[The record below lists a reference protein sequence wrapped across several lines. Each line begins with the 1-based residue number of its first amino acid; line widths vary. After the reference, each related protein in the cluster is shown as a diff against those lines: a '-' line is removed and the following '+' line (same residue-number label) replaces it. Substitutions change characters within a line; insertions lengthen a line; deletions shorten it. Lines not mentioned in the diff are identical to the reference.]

1 MLKFKQVTVKILGG
15 FVLALSL
22 AGCANPIA
30 TAERLTQAG
39 NYDAAY
45 QELDRAHK
53 LHPEDTALT
62 VAFAKQRDT
71 TSAFLLYQATNAY
84 ASGQVD
90 EAKRLL
96 DRMDELI
103 PRDSRAASL
112 RTMIERIPRHK
123 RLLEQAQADYDNN
136 RLDQAGD
143 ALHIIIG
150 EDPSNTRATSLLAR
164 VDERREA
171 QALFDSSQLKTA
183 NKLISFEFREAPLKT
198 VFETISRVAEVNFVF
213 DKDVKADT
221 KVTLFLRNTTVDEAM
236 KLIMSTQQL
245 ERKLLND
252 NSVLIYPNNPQKL
265 KDQQDLVMRSYYLI
279 NADAKQ
285 AQNLIRTML
294 KSRDTFVDER
304 LNMLVVR
311 DTPEVLRLIDK
322 LIESLDLVEPEV
334 MLEVEVLE
342 VSSSTV
348 RELGLNLPNIVDYG
362 IPGYVGPLTR
372 SDQLLVNVANPLVR
386 ARLNGTSGSSN
397 LLANPKIR
405 ARNHEKAKVQIGE
418 KLPVF
423 TSTSTANV
431 GVTTSVS
438 YLDVGLKFE
447 VEPSI
452 QLDGDVVMKVG
463 LEVSNVNSQ
472 TNGPNGSIAYR
483 VGTRITTTALRL
495 RDGETQVLA
504 GLINDDDR
512 RSASGVPG
520 LSELPILGSLFG
532 VRSSSHDKTEIVL
545 LITPRI
551 VRATKLPALSGA
563 AIPAGTETLPGAPS
577 PRIRSGQVQVSGQL
591 NGYNATSSEM
601 QSAPAVRQ
609 ASPEFPVAQSEVK
622 LSGPS
627 EAVAGSIL
635 TVMVTNPSDVVVNA
649 DINFD
654 QKVFSPIGA
663 QSKSSSVSITLP
675 PKMSLPIQLKVN
687 MNSSQPASTIAATPG
702 SGSMAVRI
710 IPPKESA
717 QPEPN
722 GDGGK

>member
-1 MLKFKQVTVKILGG
+1 MSYPIFKFKLELWRAPVG
-15 FVLALSL
+15 LAVALTL
-22 AGCANPIA
+22 AGCANPIT
-30 TAERLTQAG
+30 TAEKLSQAG
-39 NYDAAY
+39 NYDAAF
-45 QELDRAHK
+45 QELDKARKA
-53 LHPEDTALT
+53 HPEDSALM
-62 VAFAKQRDT
+62 VAFTKQRDT
-71 TSAFLLYQATNAY
+71 TAAFLLYQASNAY
-84 ASGQVD
+84 AVGQVD
-90 EAKRLL
+90 EAKRLV

-103 PRDSRAASL
+103 PRDTRAASL
-112 RTMIERIPRHK
+112 RAMIERVPRHK

-136 RLDQAGD
+136 RLDQAAD
-143 ALHIIIG
+143 VLRTIIS
-150 EDPSNTRATSLLAR
+150 EDPSNTRATSLLNR
-164 VDERREA
+164 VDEKRETQTLSGA
-171 QALFDSSQLKTA
+171 SQLKTA
-183 NKLISFEFREAPLKT
+183 NKVINFEFRDAPLKT
-198 VFETISRVAEVNFVF
+198 VFETMSRVAEVNFVF

-221 KVTLFLRNTTVDEAM
+221 KLTLFLRNTTVDEAM
-236 KLIMSTQQL
+236 KLILSTQQL

-252 NSVLIYPNNPQKL
+252 NSVLIYPNNTQKL
-265 KDQQDLVMRSYYLI
+265 KEQQDLVMRSYYLI

-285 AQNLIRTML
+285 AQNMIRTML

-348 RELGLNLPNIVDYG
+348 RELGLNLPNTVDYG
-362 IPGYVGPLTR
+362 IPGYAGPITR
-372 SDQLLVNVANPLVR
+372 GDQLLVNVANPLIR

-452 QLDGDVVMKVG
+452 QLDGDVVMKVA
-463 LEVSNVNSQ
+463 LEVSNLNSQ
-472 TNGPNGSIAYR
+472 TAGPNGSIAYR
-483 VGTRITTTALRL
+483 VGTRVTTTALRL

-520 LSELPILGSLFG
+520 LSELPIVGSLFG
-532 VRSSSHDKTEIVL
+532 VRTASHDKSEIVL

-551 VRATKLPALSGA
+551 VRTTKLPALSGA
-563 AIPAGTETLPGAPS
+563 AIAAGTEVLPGAPS
-577 PRIRSGQVQVSGQL
+577 PRMQSVKAQVSGQMGGGDGGGL
-591 NGYNATSSEM
+591 SVMTESREST
-601 QSAPAVRQ
+601 
-609 ASPEFPVAQSEVK
+609 PVQSEVK
-622 LSGPS
+622 LSGPT
-627 EAVAGSIL
+627 EASAGSTL
-635 TVMVTNPSDVVVNA
+635 TVMVFNPSDVPVNTEL
-649 DINFD
+649 NFD
-654 QKVFSPIGA
+654 AGVFSAKGGSA
-663 QSKSSSVSITLP
+663 QPGTLVVTVPPRANWPVQLQVNSRSSEST
-675 PKMSLPIQLKVN
+675 
-687 MNSSQPASTIAATPG
+687 STIVVKPG
-702 SGSMAVRI
+702 NGAIAVRI
-710 IPPKESA
+710 RVT
-717 QPEPN
+717 
-722 GDGGK
+722 GDAAANSLSTTAP